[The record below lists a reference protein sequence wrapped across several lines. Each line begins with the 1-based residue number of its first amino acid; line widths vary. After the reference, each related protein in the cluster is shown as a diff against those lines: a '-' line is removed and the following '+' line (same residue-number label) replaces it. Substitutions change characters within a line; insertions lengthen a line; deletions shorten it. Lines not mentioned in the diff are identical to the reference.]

1 MILKDL
7 TGVSHTTSVGHAL
20 TAHLRTCFTKPTP
33 FFLPENTP
41 GQPLLCHNIS
51 AAAVTASVLPWG
63 CEAPAGSDFLPGLL
77 QLLPCPSDR
86 AGCIKT
92 DQLLIQA
99 GLAGWRAPRQLI
111 SHPAHNR
118 IWLCCCSVFIAVPKV
133 IVLFIFC
140 VRGF

>member
-7 TGVSHTTSVGHAL
+7 TGVPHTTSVGHVL
-20 TAHLRTCFTKPTP
+20 TAHLRTCLTKPTA
-33 FFLPENTP
+33 FFSQKTL
-41 GQPLLCHNIS
+41 QASISSVNIS

-63 CEAPAGSDFLPGLL
+63 HEAPAGSHFLPGLL
-77 QLLPCPSDR
+77 QLLPCPPDR

-99 GLAGWRAPRQLI
+99 VLAGWRAPRQPI
-111 SHPAHNR
+111 SHPAHNK
-118 IWLCCCSVFIAVPKV
+118 IWLCCCSVFIAVPEV
-133 IVLFIFC
+133 IVLFIFY